1 MDMKSRQEGFAD
13 QESKINDLQHECSY
27 NILAVINIHKKVLK
41 YVVACY
47 FETTLISLSLTGI

>member
-27 NILAVINIHKKVLK
+27 NIPVVNIHKKSTK
-41 YVVACY
+41 ICGY
-47 FETTLISLSLTGI
+47 FLF